1 MPHMSLWRAGS
12 SCRAVQLLLASQFV
26 QLFDRNSCA
35 HDGMEGTTAQTALVR
50 PESRLT
56 LLSSSVSCLV
66 SNFMHPQHAALYAAA
81 AAATLCLFVQV
92 ESLGSRRDV
101 EVVQVTKAN
110 RDRLVADL
118 CQRIQ
123 AALKQL
129 PAG

>member
-1 MPHMSLWRAGS
+1 
-12 SCRAVQLLLASQFV
+12 
-26 QLFDRNSCA
+26 
-35 HDGMEGTTAQTALVR
+35 
-50 PESRLT
+50 
-56 LLSSSVSCLV
+56 
-66 SNFMHPQHAALYAAA
+66 MHPQHAALYAAA
-81 AAATLCLFVQV
+81 AAAAANLCLFVQV
-92 ESLGSRRDV
+92 ESLKSCRDV